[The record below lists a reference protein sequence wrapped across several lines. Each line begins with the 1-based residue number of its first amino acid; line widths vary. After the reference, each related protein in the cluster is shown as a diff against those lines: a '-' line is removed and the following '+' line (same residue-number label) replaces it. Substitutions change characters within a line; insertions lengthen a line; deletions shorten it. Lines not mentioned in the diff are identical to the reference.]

1 MTSERRPAPQA
12 LTYEIWK
19 VQLRKECENE
29 GKMLAFDSLGEYTLK
44 LLWQNGLDPNVW
56 AIVESIDGQANLSPT
71 PETDSQAP

>member
-1 MTSERRPAPQA
+1 MTSERRPAAQA

-19 VQLRKECENE
+19 VQFRKDCENE
-29 GKMLAFDSLGEYTLK
+29 GKMPAFDSLGEYTLK
-44 LLWQNGLDPNVW
+44 LLWQSGLAPNVR